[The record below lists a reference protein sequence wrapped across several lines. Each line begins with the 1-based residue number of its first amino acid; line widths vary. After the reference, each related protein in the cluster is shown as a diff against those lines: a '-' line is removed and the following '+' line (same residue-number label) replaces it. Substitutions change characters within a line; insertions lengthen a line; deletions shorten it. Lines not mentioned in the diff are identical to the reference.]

1 MVSESGDGGLV
12 RQNTWCASATREHQ
26 PPRESYAE
34 WMHARY
40 PRASEA
46 RLPNRGDCFQKLG
59 DLDATADEAQDLAA
73 GALAWLV
80 AEEIVSG
87 ELTDC
92 ALGGL
97 ASPPVVAASKH
108 SAMPVTPTA
117 GGRTRQRRRQRLTG

>member
-1 MVSESGDGGLV
+1 MNAEHRGARARRRAPTAAGELRRVGP
-12 RQNTWCASATREHQ
+12 TRGIHA
-26 PPRESYAE
+26 PPRLGC
-34 WMHARY
+34 
-40 PRASEA
+40 PIV
-46 RLPNRGDCFQKLG
+46 GDCFQKLG

-97 ASPPVVAASKH
+97 ASPPGRCRVKALRD
-108 SAMPVTPTA
+108 A
-117 GGRTRQRRRQRLTG
+117 GDADGVDEHGQRRRQRLTG